1 MLQFSEEGWYAND
14 DLFGLLH
21 LQVGW
26 QQGIDV
32 IQPLNVAVLLLDLL
46 NGRRVVEGGRITT
59 LLTGQGN
66 LRRRVEIIFNIQ

>member
-1 MLQFSEEGWYAND
+1 MLQFSEEGWHAND
-14 DLFGLLH
+14 DLFGLLY

-26 QQGIDV
+26 QQGIDI
-32 IQPLNVAVLLLDLL
+32 IQPLNVTVFLLDLL